1 MDKGSNLL
9 DGMVACK
16 WQDSIDLYKFE
27 IGDIYWKRA
36 TLNIMT
42 FALPFR
48 IFDVFGA
55 SVDDESRIPDG

>member
-1 MDKGSNLL
+1 
-9 DGMVACK
+9 MVVYE

-42 FALPFR
+42 ISLP
-48 IFDVFGA
+48 IPNFDVSET
-55 SVDDESRIPDG
+55 SVDDESRIPGG